1 MFFKWCSCQRISRF
15 HKNIGI
21 LLRWIYNFD
30 SMSIFQPINSKNILG
45 REIYNNTITSIDV
58 YKIKQDK
65 ANGRK
70 LDKWYVDYL
79 E

>member
-1 MFFKWCSCQRISRF
+1 M
-15 HKNIGI
+15 
-21 LLRWIYNFD
+21 YNFD
-30 SMSIFQPINSKNILG
+30 SMSIFQPIKPKTILVW
-45 REIYNNTITSIDV
+45 EIYNNTITSIDV